1 MSASDVFNVLVLAA
15 IVTYLVVEVRYRRK
29 HRRMFADCA
38 ARLGLGEPTLTQ
50 SAISGKV
57 RGMLLDVHFVAGSR
71 NTPSHT
77 TIDVAFSPCPVLLHL
92 RPQNADEERS
102 VEQGQAIDLRV
113 GDPAFDAAWIIEG
126 APAERVTR
134 ILADAG
140 LRARLLAFA
149 RIERPSVKIEDGKV
163 SLYRGGSEV
172 GPDAVD
178 TERMELS
185 LALAEAV
192 MADAAT
198 PLAPA
203 ETDPALAAYRT
214 APSADGSGAAKIAE
228 LKALRA
234 TRAIGQLR
242 IAAIALGSVLTLVLL
257 GFQLI
262 GDLPPIFPTIPV
274 LLMLAL
280 VTAALASAYR
290 NERRSAPGLPHDQVL
305 VGWLVATWTV
315 ALALTLRAALL
326 R

>member
-1 MSASDVFNVLVLAA
+1 VSASDVFNVLVLAA
-15 IVTYLVVEVRYRRK
+15 VVAYLVIEVRHRRK
-29 HRRMFADCA
+29 QKRLFADCA
-38 ARLGLGEPTLTQ
+38 ARLGLTEPTLTS

-113 GDPAFDAAWIIEG
+113 GDAAFDAAWIIEG

-149 RIERPSVKIEDGKV
+149 RVERPSVKIEDGKV
-163 SLYRGGSEV
+163 SLHRGGSEV
-172 GPDAVD
+172 SADAID
-178 TERMELS
+178 TERMELC

-198 PLAPA
+198 PLSPA
-203 ETDPALAAYRT
+203 EIDPALGAYRT
-214 APSADGSGAAKIAE
+214 GPSAEGTGAAKIAE

-242 IAAIALGSVLTLVLL
+242 IATIALGSVLTLMLL

-262 GDLPPIFPTIPV
+262 GDLSPLFPTLPV
-274 LLMLAL
+274 LLMLIL
-280 VTAALASAYR
+280 VTVALASAYR
-290 NERRSAPGLPHDQVL
+290 NERRSAPGVPHDKLL
-305 VGWLVATWTV
+305 VGWLVATWVV